1 MPFESQ
7 AQRRF
12 MYATDPKMAKR
23 FEKKTKKKNL
33 PEKVAVKKAPLDFE
47 SVRDVGVV
55 EEGGFPYRRF
65 EADFIDPETQERLPA
80 FARLSDDGIGVGRI
94 KDPNPEAYP
103 SQRAFHMIH
112 PYGDKGIYPYSIGTD
127 SEFRGR
133 GYQEALLHLIMRLA
147 EAEGKTLYEPH
158 QSMKTGDGTMFAQRM
173 REKYGDEDVE
183 IMTGEPMDLAWRLL
197 KMPLVPE
204 SVRQEDGEY
213 RADFRHPETGEIY
226 PMSGHDNEEIID
238 TMIYP
243 PGVKPVK
250 GGGRHLLGSKRGPI
264 GDVSFES
271 TDNEGEFQGYPY
283 IEGREYYETPPVG
296 MGTALYDL
304 GAIIADAQGAK
315 IVPSDV
321 RSQQARNMWAK
332 HEDKGH
338 WPVPVIKRQT
348 ELGEFHEDL
357 PSSLGPVT
365 EYHGTMNL
373 PAVSEQGIKAR
384 SSRKRSKKF
393 VPEQLRGQD
402 ITYTTPDRERALAF
416 AQERAQ
422 SLGLPS
428 SQVGV
433 VGVRA
438 GGLPSPIQH
447 QEPFG
452 VLGGTMSN
460 VRPSAIPR
468 ANIVPV
474 LKMPQEARDFASQV
488 HEGQMYGE
496 EPYMTH
502 IEDVASQFDDPHLK
516 RIAYLHDAV
525 EDSETGIDAIHQQFG
540 EDVGHAVD
548 ALTRRP
554 DEQYFDYIQRVASH
568 PEARQVKLADLQS
581 NLRRGPSESLARRY
595 EKALQMLRGDM

>member
-1 MPFESQ
+1 MSEPIDLAWLLLKNEWDYVDDNVLPENDPHYIYPNEQMWNDEADDDLKEKTNALWEYIESMHPQ
-7 AQRRF
+7 DKLMMLNQMDNPMLA
-12 MYATDPKMAKR
+12 MGINTDPRNRADMTDEET
-23 FEKKTKKKNL
+23 EKYINDAIWEMMFDAWQDSALEMPGGIDYDLGGNRKSGE
-33 PEKVAVKKAPLDFE
+33 PGDPVRAHAVD
-47 SVRDVGVV
+47 
-55 EEGGFPYRRF
+55 
-65 EADFIDPETQERLPA
+65 
-80 FARLSDDGIGVGRI
+80 
-94 KDPNPEAYP
+94 P
-103 SQRAFHMIH
+103 SQW
-112 PYGDKGIYPYSIGTD
+112 KK
-127 SEFRGR
+127 
-133 GYQEALLHLIMRLA
+133 LA
-147 EAEGKTLYEPH
+147 
-158 QSMKTGDGTMFAQRM
+158 
-173 REKYGDEDVE
+173 
-183 IMTGEPMDLAWRLL
+183 GEPMDLAWRLL
-197 KMPLVPE
+197 KMPLVSE

-226 PMSGHDNEEIID
+226 PMSGKK
-238 TMIYP
+238 YP
-243 PGVKPVK
+243 EGDWRNKQPFIETKISSPNNQDV
-250 GGGRHLLGSKRGPI
+250 GSSIFYAPDENYPHNLVGA
-264 GDVSFES
+264 
-271 TDNEGEFQGYPY
+271 PY
-283 IEGREYYETPPVG
+283 IEQRDPFVEGNEFGEEAPPVG

-315 IVPSDV
+315 IVPSDA
-321 RSQQARNMWAK
+321 RNWQAREMWAK

-348 ELGEFHEDL
+348 ELGEFHEDF

-384 SSRKRSKKF
+384 SSRKRSKKY

-438 GGLPSPIQH
+438 GDLPSPIQH

>member
-33 PEKVAVKKAPLDFE
+33 PEKVKK
-47 SVRDVGVV
+47 S
-55 EEGGFPYRRF
+55 
-65 EADFIDPETQERLPA
+65 
-80 FARLSDDGIGVGRI
+80 
-94 KDPNPEAYP
+94 
-103 SQRAFHMIH
+103 
-112 PYGDKGIYPYSIGTD
+112 
-127 SEFRGR
+127 
-133 GYQEALLHLIMRLA
+133 
-147 EAEGKTLYEPH
+147 
-158 QSMKTGDGTMFAQRM
+158 
-173 REKYGDEDVE
+173 
-183 IMTGEPMDLAWRLL
+183 PMDLAWRLL

-348 ELGEFHEDL
+348 ELGEFHEDF

-384 SSRKRSKKF
+384 SSRKRSKKY

-402 ITYTTPDRERALAF
+402 ITYTTPDQERALAF

-468 ANIVPV
+468 ANIVPVQV